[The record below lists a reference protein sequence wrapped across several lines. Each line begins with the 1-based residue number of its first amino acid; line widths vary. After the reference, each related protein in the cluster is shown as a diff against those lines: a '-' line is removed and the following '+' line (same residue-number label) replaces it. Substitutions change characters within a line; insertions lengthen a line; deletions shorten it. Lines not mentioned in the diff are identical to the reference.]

1 MFTGIIEEIGEIKSF
16 THNSNGATIVVKCK
30 DVFDVRQAGRVA
42 NQRPDLMFRFVI
54 FHSHSLRPKTFLLV
68 F

>member
-30 DVFDVRQAGRVA
+30 DVLADTNLVIALQLTVVA
-42 NQRPDLMFRFVI
+42 KQLLILKKI
-54 FHSHSLRPKTFLLV
+54 F
-68 F
+68 